1 MPQSKPKKHPGN
13 SKPVKGSQVIQNWRE
28 RKAAEA
34 PSPNNH
40 LSAQWK
46 PFCLVLLVDNRSCG
60 CGEKYVCPNPE
71 LMLEVVSRSGATRMV
86 TVSRLDIHEL
96 TVPRI
101 LREVHTECHRCP
113 KCFEPEPD
121 GRPERP
127 QVKFDGRSNLDASAF
142 RRKGATKNVELSD
155 FL

>member
-1 MPQSKPKKHPGN
+1 MQPS
-13 SKPVKGSQVIQNWRE
+13 VGSALQNQR
-28 RKAAEA
+28 R
-34 PSPNNH
+34 SP
-40 LSAQWK
+40 LSALK
-46 PFCLVLLVDNRSCG
+46 KCRPCG
-60 CGEKYVCPNPE
+60 WIATRICSPTAGSAC
-71 LMLEVVSRSGATRMV
+71 GATRMV